1 MCVSKEL
8 TVDDPVQPV
17 RHGDVIQLIHGMT
30 QRPLN
35 RYLVTTLNSLGLSL
49 TSKQSVFHAQTS

>member
-1 MCVSKEL
+1 MCVSKSL
-8 TVDDPVQPV
+8 TVDDPLQPV

-35 RYLVTTLNSLGLSL
+35 RCLWLLTLRFSVTSLFSL
-49 TSKQSVFHAQTS
+49 LML